1 MSTQGISRSAPPV
14 RTFVTRA
21 FAVVRLGRPI
31 FLLGGLSLYGLGTL
45 AAVRNGYA
53 FELVPFLLGQLAV
66 SAIQLMTHY
75 ANDYFDFEADRA
87 NLTPTRW
94 SGGSRVLVNGELPR
108 RVALH
113 AALFVGAVAVVATIA
128 LLFTAGPTPPKLGA
142 VLLLVLI
149 QLLAWSYSGPP
160 FKFHSRGLGE
170 PTTALVVP
178 FLTPLAGYVV
188 VAGRVELLP
197 MALSLPL
204 CLLQIAMLLTIEF
217 PDYEGDHTVGKS
229 SWVVLLGPKRAA
241 GLTATLIVGAF
252 AAAFSGVWLGVPPGV
267 ALGWLGILPLGA
279 LQLVWLRRGDFRR
292 RAAWEQLS
300 FGAVALF
307 FLAILVDL
315 FALASA
321 PGP

>member
-1 MSTQGISRSAPPV
+1 MSVQGVVARS
-14 RTFVTRA
+14 FVVRA
-21 FAVVRLGRPI
+21 FAVIRLGRPI
-31 FLLGGLSLYGLGTL
+31 FLLGGLSLYGLGAL
-45 AAVRNGYA
+45 AAVRSGYA
-53 FELVPFLLGQLAV
+53 FDLVPFLLGQLAV

-75 ANDYFDFEADRA
+75 ANDYFDFEADLA
-87 NLTPTRW
+87 NRTPTRW

-113 AALFVGAVAVVATIA
+113 AALIVGLVAPLAAIA
-128 LLFTAGPTPPKLGA
+128 LFATSDPTRPKLAA

-160 FKFHSRGLGE
+160 FKFHTRGLGE

-178 FLTPLAGYVV
+178 FLTPLAGFTVL
-188 VAGRVELLP
+188 AGRIELLP

-217 PDYEGDHTVGKS
+217 PDCEGDLAVGKS

-241 GLTATLIVGAF
+241 ALTALLIVSAF
-252 AAAFSGVWLGVPPGV
+252 ATAFSGVWLGVAPGV
-267 ALGWLGILPLGA
+267 AVGWLGILPLGA
-279 LQLVWLRRGDFRR
+279 LQLVRLARGDFRR
-292 RAAWEQLS
+292 QSAWEPLS
-300 FGAVALF
+300 FGAVTLF
-307 FLAILVDL
+307 FLAILADL
-315 FALASA
+315 FVLASM